1 MTDYLIDW
9 LYNFK
14 IWWWSNCK
22 TVLIWILG
30 ISFVLMV
37 LKVNIRIMIAN
48 TDSIPYRICL
58 QLLKVK
64 PKKGDISIFQFRGFT
79 FIKYLVGE
87 PGDKI
92 EIIDNNIYVGGKE
105 IGPIQNDPRV
115 TPTKHRVV
123 PKGYYFMAGTNPQSL
138 DSRYHEIGLI
148 PESDIESKAIG
159 LVKFK

>member
-1 MTDYLIDW
+1 MTDYLINW

-14 IWWWSNCK
+14 IWWWANCK
-22 TVLIWILG
+22 TVLFWILG

>member
-1 MTDYLIDW
+1 MTDYLINW

-14 IWWWSNCK
+14 IWWWANCK
-22 TVLIWILG
+22 TVLFWILG

-92 EIIDNNIYVGGKE
+92 EIIDNEIYVGGKE

>member
-1 MTDYLIDW
+1 MIDFLISW
-9 LYNFK
+9 LYDFK
-14 IWWWSNCK
+14 IWWGANCK

-30 ISFVLMV
+30 IYAVFLA
-37 LKVNIRIMIAN
+37 LKLNVRIMIAN

-64 PKKGDISIFQFRGFT
+64 PKKGDICIFQFRGFT

-92 EIIDNNIYVGGKE
+92 EIIDNSIYVGGKY

-115 TPTKHRVV
+115 TPTKHKVV
-123 PKGYYFMAGTNPQSL
+123 PEGYYFMAGTHPQSL
-138 DSRYHEIGLI
+138 DCRYHEFGLI
-148 PESDIESKAIG
+148 PESDVESKAIG
-159 LVKFK
+159 LIKFK

>member
-1 MTDYLIDW
+1 M
-9 LYNFK
+9 
-14 IWWWSNCK
+14 
-22 TVLIWILG
+22 
-30 ISFVLMV
+30 
-37 LKVNIRIMIAN
+37 
-48 TDSIPYRICL
+48 
-58 QLLKVK
+58 
-64 PKKGDISIFQFRGFT
+64 
-79 FIKYLVGE
+79 VGE